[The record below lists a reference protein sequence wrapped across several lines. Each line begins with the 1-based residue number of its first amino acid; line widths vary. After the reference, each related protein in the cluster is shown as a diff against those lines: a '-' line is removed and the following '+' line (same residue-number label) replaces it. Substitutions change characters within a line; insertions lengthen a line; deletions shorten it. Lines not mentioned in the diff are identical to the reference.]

1 LVEPNDADNL
11 NSGLDNRID
20 DLFAENDTPLLDK
33 ETGNASEHYPLSELK
48 NLIFSLDWEI
58 TDEVLEKL
66 LQQIKDLNMT
76 YDHDKIVL
84 TFLQILNAVGVYIKT
99 NRAKAHPSSFK
110 TLNSVFSSLDKVVL
124 SKNMSDSDKR
134 NILSSEMNRYKK
146 LRAQIA
152 QSKAA
157 TRPTAKAVPVKLQKP
172 QIKQAQEALSIPAEE
187 IVLADEQ
194 IAIPGQNPPVPVET
208 LAEAVAEIKRFVQ
221 AEIKALRE
229 EIKSLRK
236 QK

>member
-1 LVEPNDADNL
+1 MGNPKD
-11 NSGLDNRID
+11 LDTLSSELENRLD
-20 DLFAENDTPLLDK
+20 DLFGEEDLTQ
-33 ETGNASEHYPLSELK
+33 GEHEGGIPSADYPLAELK
-48 NLIFSLDWEI
+48 NLVLSIDWEI
-58 TDEVLEKL
+58 TDEILQKF
-66 LQQIKDLNMT
+66 LQQLKDLKMT
-76 YDHDKIVL
+76 YQHDKIVV
-84 TFLQILNAVGVYIKT
+84 TFLQILNSLGDYIKT
-99 NRAKAHPSSFK
+99 NRSKAHPKTFK
-110 TLNSVFSSLDKVVL
+110 ILNAVFSNLDRVVN
-124 SKNMSDSDKR
+124 SKDMIETEKKK
-134 NILSSEMNRYKK
+134 ILRSEMNRYKK

-157 TRPTAKAVPVKLQKP
+157 ARPTAKDVPAKLQKP

-194 IAIPGQNPPVPVET
+194 ITIPDQKPPVPAET

-236 QK
+236 QE

>member
-1 LVEPNDADNL
+1 MGNPKD
-11 NSGLDNRID
+11 LDTLSSELENRLD
-20 DLFAENDTPLLDK
+20 DLFGEEDLTQ
-33 ETGNASEHYPLSELK
+33 GEHEGSIPSADYPLAELK
-48 NLIFSLDWEI
+48 NLVLSIDWEI
-58 TDEVLEKL
+58 TDEILQKF
-66 LQQIKDLNMT
+66 LQQLKDLKMT
-76 YDHDKIVL
+76 YQHDKIVV
-84 TFLQILNAVGVYIKT
+84 TFLQILNSLGDYIKT
-99 NRAKAHPSSFK
+99 NRSKAHPKTFK
-110 TLNSVFSSLDKVVL
+110 ILNAVFSNLDRVVN
-124 SKNMSDSDKR
+124 SKDMIETEKKK
-134 NILSSEMNRYKK
+134 ILRSEMNRYKK

-157 TRPTAKAVPVKLQKP
+157 ARPTAKDIPAKLQKP

-194 IAIPGQNPPVPVET
+194 ITIPDQKPPVPAET